1 MDLGKTLVQW
11 KRLLGRE
18 LAGLFL
24 CPLREA
30 REGRDKFTLERT
42 QIWNLGDR
50 VSATPHISALTLS
63 GVNYDTNTSVEGRL
77 WVRFVANG
85 GNWDV
90 NFYKAAG
97 AGAGDLVAHVT
108 NLAASGTA
116 ALVADNSSGLSG
128 SLTLGGTIA
137 ADATD
142 RHQLLIM
149 VDYPARLAKVLTQT
163 DGIEDDIHSR
173 RILTALY
180 ARCASLEEQKIAAII
195 AAMEAWALGDAA
207 NPVGRGLDFS
217 NTGETSLVE
226 DVADPDAS
234 GNVSRSR
241 GGWLYTIKDA
251 MEDETVGGEI
261 DVVRRVVAASAG
273 TFSGNDGQGAVASHT
288 PREKCLVGTWTFECV
303 DDTLGKERFNFNF
316 RATDRDFSIA
326 GVGPQIK
333 KEWNGPLGFG
343 PITVTRTLTKTDAS
357 SRFTAAST
365 ATVTGETSLNTDD
378 GVLYISIVAN
388 GANWDISFF
397 SASSRHISTLVAK
410 ATNIATSA
418 AFTATEQN
426 ASGLNVVWQLSGT
439 VAADATP
446 SLDLNPFKVENA
458 NGIRDRFTVATTIT
472 GTPGLIQS
480 MLAEE
485 LDAELNSDTSG
496 SESISDDY
504 AKQGTF
510 VPFLAFDN

>member
-1 MDLGKTLVQW
+1 MDLGKTLVEW

-30 REGRDKFTLERT
+30 REARDKFTLERT
-42 QIWNLGDR
+42 QMWNLGDR
-50 VSATPHISALTLS
+50 ASSTPHISALTLS
-63 GVNYDTNTSVEGRL
+63 GVDYGNNTSVEGRL

-90 NFYKAAG
+90 HFYKAAG
-97 AGAGDLVAHVT
+97 GGGGDEVARVT
-108 NLAASGTA
+108 NIAASATA
-116 ALVADNSSGLSG
+116 ALVAQNSSGLSG
-128 SLTLGGTIA
+128 SLTLGANITG
-137 ADATD
+137 DVTD
-142 RHQLLIM
+142 RHQLLVV

-163 DGIEDDIHSR
+163 DGIEDDVHSR
-173 RILTALY
+173 RILQNLY
-180 ARCASLEEQKIAAII
+180 ARCASLEEQKIAAIV
-195 AAMEAWALGDAA
+195 AAVEAWALGDSQ
-207 NPVGRGLDFS
+207 NLVGRGLDFT
-217 NTGETSLVE
+217 NTAETQLVE

-234 GNVSRSR
+234 GNVARSR
-241 GGWLYTIKDA
+241 GGWLYVVKDA

-261 DVVRRVVAASAG
+261 DVIRRVVAASAG
-273 TFSGNDGQGAVASHT
+273 SFSGNDGSGAVASHT
-288 PREKCLVGTWTFECV
+288 PREKCLAGTWTFECV

-316 RATDRDFSIA
+316 RATDRDFQIN
-326 GVGPQIK
+326 GTGPQVK
-333 KEWNGPLGFG
+333 KEWSGPLGFG
-343 PITVTRTLTKTDAS
+343 PITLTRTLTKTDTN

-388 GANWDISFF
+388 GSNWDISFF

-458 NGIRDRFTVATTIT
+458 NGIRDRFTVTTSIT

-480 MLAEE
+480 LFAEE
-485 LDAELNSDTSG
+485 FDAELNSDTSG

-510 VPFLAFDN
+510 APYLAFDN